1 MYERFYKIGEVA
13 EILGIEQYTLRYLEN
28 SLQLKI
34 KRNEKGERLYTDSDI
49 DTLRLILQLKEKG
62 LNTTAIKMALQN
74 VEENE
79 VTDLAPGQ
87 NTGYQFPVEVISLAQ
102 KIVEQN
108 DELIRM
114 NKELGNRLNELE
126 KKIDQRNEERERKIE
141 EFLRLWKAEQEGKGK
156 SWLSKLVGK

>member
-1 MYERFYKIGEVA
+1 MYERFYKIGEAA
-13 EILGIEQYTLRYLEN
+13 EMLGIEQYTLRYLEN

-87 NTGYQFPVEVISLAQ
+87 NAGYQFPAEVISLAQ
-102 KIVEQN
+102 KIAEQN

-114 NKELGNRLNELE
+114 NKELEKRINELE
-126 KKIDQRNEERERKIE
+126 KKIDQRNEERERKID

>member
-1 MYERFYKIGEVA
+1 MKERYYKIGEVS
-13 EILGIEQYTLRYLEN
+13 EMLGIEQYTLRYLE
-28 SLQLKI
+28 STLQLKI
-34 KRNEKGERLYTDSDI
+34 KRNDKGERLYTEADI
-49 DTLRLILQLKEKG
+49 DTLRLIMQLKEKG

-74 VEENE
+74 LSESE

-87 NTGYQFPVEVISLAQ
+87 NTSNNLPVEIVSLAQ

-114 NKELGNRLNELE
+114 NKELEKRIEQLE
-126 KKIDQRNEERERKIE
+126 KKIEARNEEREKKID

-156 SWLSKLVGK
+156 SWLSRLVGK